1 MSRGIAGPE
10 AAGSEAAG
18 EPTGE
23 AACVLPDDEVL
34 RDLGPEP
41 TRRVVLRLAPH
52 AAGLGPAQKQPLAG
66 ACESDIGQAP
76 FLGQLQ
82 RVLERP
88 GMRESTVL
96 ESGEED
102 DGELQPFGR
111 V

>member
-1 MSRGIAGPE
+1 MARGRAGRG
-10 AAGSEAAG
+10 AAGAPAG
-18 EPTGE
+18 G
-23 AACVLPDDEVL
+23 AACVLPGDEV
-34 RDLGPEP
+34 RRELGQER
-41 TRRVVLRLAPH
+41 TRRVVWRLAPL
-52 AAGLGPAQKQPLAG
+52 AAGLGPAQQQPLAG

-102 DGELQPFGR
+102 DG
-111 V
+111 